1 MSSKTLKARII
12 SRHDITARWNA
23 AAGFIPKEGEIIV
36 YTDHKSKIVNGE
48 TVLIPGI
55 KIGSGNAYV
64 QDLAFI
70 DDAQT
75 EALMAHMNDT
85 EVHVNVADRTFWNN
99 KLNVDDEEETEGET
113 LIFNRN

>member
-36 YTDHKSKIVNGE
+36 YTDYKSKVVNGE
-48 TVLIPGI
+48 TVWIPGI
-55 KIGSGNAYV
+55 KVGSGNAYV

-70 DDAQT
+70 DDAQA
-75 EALMAHMNDT
+75 EALLAHEADT
-85 EVHVNVADRTFWNN
+85 NVHITAEDRTSWSS
-99 KLNVDDEEETEGET
+99 KLNIDDANEVVEET
-113 LIFNRN
+113 LIFNRD